1 MDQIVHTQKL
11 VVPVLMS
18 ILSLYDIR
26 KKADI
31 RMILQNVDFFLVN
44 HLQVFATTMGGNS
57 LFKGVTLFW
66 QGVTVSC
73 SRGNKPNRIISSEL

>member
-18 ILSLYDIR
+18 FLSLYDIR

-31 RMILQNVDFFLVN
+31 RMILQNVDFF
-44 HLQVFATTMGGNS
+44 
-57 LFKGVTLFW
+57 
-66 QGVTVSC
+66 
-73 SRGNKPNRIISSEL
+73 